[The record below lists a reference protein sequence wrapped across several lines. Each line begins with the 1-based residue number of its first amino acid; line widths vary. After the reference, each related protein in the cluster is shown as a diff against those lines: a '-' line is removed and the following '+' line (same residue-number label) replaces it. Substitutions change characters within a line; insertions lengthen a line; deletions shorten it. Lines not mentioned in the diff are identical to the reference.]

1 MIDAAA
7 WEAFAGVAAV
17 VVLLGGVAL
26 ALQRLGLLPQRPR
39 QPPTDAAAKAERLHR
54 LELAAEKFRGHVGE
68 TYVRRDD
75 WTPWASRIEGRLE
88 QLVEAVARLD
98 ERTAERAAERTPR
111 RATREDGA

>member
-39 QPPTDAAAKAERLHR
+39 PPASTDAAAEAERLHR
-54 LELAAEKFRGHVGE
+54 LELAAEKFRGQVGE

-98 ERTAERAAERTPR
+98 ERTTERAAR
-111 RATREDGA
+111 RAAPEDDA

>member
-26 ALQRLGLLPQRPR
+26 ALQRLGFLPRRPAPA
-39 QPPTDAAAKAERLHR
+39 PPDPAAKTERLHC
-54 LELAAEKFRGHVGE
+54 LELSVEAFRGHVGE

-75 WTPWASRIEGRLE
+75 WTPWASRVEGRLE

-98 ERTAERAAERTPR
+98 ERTAERAMRPV
-111 RATREDGA
+111 TRGDGA